1 MLLRVHLPT
10 LSYCPEQAI
19 MVAGP
24 EFSQGLSSALQYQTH
39 RLDET
44 VAYAI
49 DIACGLKIIVTDF
62 SNSTMQ

>member
-1 MLLRVHLPT
+1 MLPRVYLPA
-10 LSYCPEQAI
+10 LSYCPEEAI

-24 EFSQGLSSALQYQTH
+24 ESSQGLSSALQYQTH

-49 DIACGLKIIVTDF
+49 NIGRGLKIIVTDL